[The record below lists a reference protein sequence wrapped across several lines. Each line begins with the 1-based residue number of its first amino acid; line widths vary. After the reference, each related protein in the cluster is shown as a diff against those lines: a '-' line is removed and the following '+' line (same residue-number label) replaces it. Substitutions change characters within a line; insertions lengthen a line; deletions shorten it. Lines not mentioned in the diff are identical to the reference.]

1 MMNKRDLKIF
11 VIQKN
16 PYHYQ
21 SLDWYEKLDNKK
33 IIHLTESEYYKLD
46 KYFNLWKNI
55 NEELSE
61 ETGYMGGPTI
71 WEDTW
76 INNKDELCR
85 VKQKINSLI
94 KNANLSSKDE
104 INLLSKINKLV
115 DMALENGYWLVF
127 DF

>member
-1 MMNKRDLKIF
+1 MNKRDLKIF

-61 ETGYMGGPTI
+61 ETGYMGGQLYGRI
-71 WEDTW
+71 
-76 INNKDELCR
+76 L
-85 VKQKINSLI
+85 
-94 KNANLSSKDE
+94 
-104 INLLSKINKLV
+104 
-115 DMALENGYWLVF
+115 G
-127 DF
+127 

>member
-1 MMNKRDLKIF
+1 MNKRDLKIF